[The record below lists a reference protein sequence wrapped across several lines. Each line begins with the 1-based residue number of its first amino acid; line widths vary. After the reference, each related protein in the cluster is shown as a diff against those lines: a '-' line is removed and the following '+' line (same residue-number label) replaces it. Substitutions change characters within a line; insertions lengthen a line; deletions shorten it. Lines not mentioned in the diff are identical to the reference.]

1 MRLWDKKRLINRLR
15 DNYFQVKFVFNFV
28 NLRQTDKNLIKI
40 NKIFINS
47 LLCLRPNPRCVLR
60 RRSCTKRW
68 YNDLVIVPSARTKSN
83 AERDKRV
90 FHYAKG
96 EESFI
101 AFRSFLIKLM
111 SMCCVCLAFVWSTL
125 KTLPFLI
132 PQITQFKIQICF
144 FFG

>member
-1 MRLWDKKRLINRLR
+1 MRVFRLS
-15 DNYFQVKFVFNFV
+15 DNQHFQVKFEFVFV
-28 NLRQTDKNLIKI
+28 NSRKI
-40 NKIFINS
+40 AKIFTKP
-47 LLCLRPNPRCVLR
+47 LHYPQLNPRCVLR

-132 PQITQFKIQICF
+132 PQITQFKIQIWF
-144 FFG
+144 FFS

>member
-1 MRLWDKKRLINRLR
+1 M
-15 DNYFQVKFVFNFV
+15 
-28 NLRQTDKNLIKI
+28 
-40 NKIFINS
+40 
-47 LLCLRPNPRCVLR
+47 
-60 RRSCTKRW
+60 
-68 YNDLVIVPSARTKSN
+68 VIVPSARTKSN

-125 KTLPFLI
+125 KTLLFSFLKLHNLK
-132 PQITQFKIQICF
+132 FKFGF
-144 FFG
+144 FSVDEMSP